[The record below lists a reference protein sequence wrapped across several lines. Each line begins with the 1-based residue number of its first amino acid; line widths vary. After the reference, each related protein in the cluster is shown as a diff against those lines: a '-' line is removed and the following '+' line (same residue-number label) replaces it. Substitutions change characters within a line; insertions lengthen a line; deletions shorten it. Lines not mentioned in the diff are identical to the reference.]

1 MEKPQVVKDRE
12 TELLALCNKYP
23 KSIPVQEIAKYT
35 DTYVD
40 CLRESIDQGKCRF
53 AVGWKHDNRNSTI
66 PTLAFYNWITMGQ
79 NLSS

>member
-12 TELLALCNKYP
+12 AELLALCNKYP
-23 KSIPVQEIAKYT
+23 KSIPVKEISEYT
-35 DTYVD
+35 DTHID

-53 AVGWKHDNRNSTI
+53 AVGWKHKNRNSTI